1 MRFAIQAVFVLAV
14 AAAAFCA
21 KADWINKSGERLP
34 DSESRKSAG
43 NFGAQLIL
51 VRDDQQMFKIWNT
64 PAETVN
70 VSTIESVSVGSQAN
84 AFIVFSGCMPN
95 KSGRCNVTMQF
106 RVYQPNGKVY
116 ASTPPMEVW
125 EDKPAPPAR
134 SLELSTQYLKVV
146 IEPQD
151 LLGKYTVSAN
161 VKDNV
166 SGTLLQLS
174 SAFTATK

>member
-1 MRFAIQAVFVLAV
+1 MRSATQALLIV
-14 AAAAFCA
+14 ALTAATFGA

-34 DSESRKSAG
+34 DAENRKSAG

-51 VRDDQQMFKIWNT
+51 VRDDQQMFKVWST
-64 PAETVN
+64 PGETVN
-70 VSTIESVSVGSQAN
+70 VSTVESVSIGGQAN
-84 AFIVFSGCMPN
+84 AFIVFSGCTPS
-95 KSGRCNVTMQF
+95 KSGHCNVTMQF

-125 EDKPAPPAR
+125 QGKPAPRAQM
-134 SLELSTQYLKVV
+134 LELSVQYLKVV

-151 LLGKYTVSAN
+151 LLGKYIVSAS

-166 SGTLLQLS
+166 SGAELQLS
-174 SAFTATK
+174 SGFTATK